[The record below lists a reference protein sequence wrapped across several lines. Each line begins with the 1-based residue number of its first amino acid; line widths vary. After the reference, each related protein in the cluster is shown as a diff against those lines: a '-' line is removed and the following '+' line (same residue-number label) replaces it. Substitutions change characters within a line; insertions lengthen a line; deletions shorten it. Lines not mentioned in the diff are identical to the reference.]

1 MVMEET
7 NNHMQLIEEEDMI
20 MEEESID
27 KLISQDI
34 DADDVKKLLDAGIF
48 TCNSLLLQA
57 KKNLTRINDLS
68 EETVDKIWEAAEKHL
83 RKSVVGIATGSQ
95 MPDELLESN
104 ITALRRH
111 LKLISWPPHPNK
123 IDELRAIES
132 LFQKSPAEL
141 KPYSYILVETLRGLV
156 NNEDGQLRNLA
167 YDVFEL
173 VFPYLDVEDQQMLTR
188 RMMGSILNAMQ
199 HSKLD
204 IQSTSFEFLNH
215 ILWLNPTLLL
225 SDAKKIFQNY
235 KDFFGKI
242 LYFNKDQKTNLKVSL
257 PGLIR
262 CLSHLVKND
271 VENDLLDK
279 GDIGERLLHAY
290 EDDSFMSFN
299 GLSRNMK
306 DLIPLLVDSFQRL
319 IPSATEWLDEPTF
332 GCLTSILHCIDLI
345 VIYLK
350 KTKDLNSQSGP
361 EVAASLENLFHHFP
375 IHLVTNFLDKGSN
388 DKFLELNFFIS
399 KIFLE
404 LKEWI
409 FLNSL
414 LEKCLE
420 FVESALL
427 GKFCQVSESA
437 NTVWERHLSQL
448 IPFVS
453 KLILH
458 GANNNS
464 NRASRLL
471 PAFTHIFTVSMPGSL
486 LKWTCLHAI
495 KDMLSHIH
503 ESFPFQEK
511 SECVKALDAWML
523 ELTELLLKIGYN
535 PTDYSLLVI
544 QVLHGMGKVAVK
556 DSLLRHSYDNI
567 QYQLHDFFCILQE
580 EGEPILYGPF
590 LFLPKDTQELFLC
603 CVEYFSWLDTPILD
617 SLLCFCITLDIDP
630 DMLFRIIEV
639 LNSFNTATQM
649 RIEDYVNFFITLV
662 SKLNVYYGVVYID
675 LKNDAPQQTLKKLID
690 VICSNMTQKKG
701 DNYLLVE
708 KKTIKEILRKRSFH
722 NAACLLRILVTMD
735 SEPPSRLSGESIIS
749 LSYYVSEFLMQAV
762 KRVREDEYEKYIH
775 YDQIFPGFY
784 FLEPCFSLFSQCPEL
799 LSNALKAMAS
809 TITYDALKTMTSGIG
824 FYLVSEDDR
833 KEMRNCLTRA
843 NVITSV
849 IVLMSK
855 DIRLKSMSVF
865 KNEINYII
873 DEVHLLQS
881 SQQVISFT
889 DEERHAIQFILD
901 QLRNISE

>member
-1 MVMEET
+1 MEET
-7 NNHMQLIEEEDMI
+7 NNHMQFIEDEEDI
-20 MEEESID
+20 VMEEESIN

-34 DADDVKKLLDAGIF
+34 GADDVKKLLDAGIF

-57 KKNLTRINDLS
+57 KKNLTRINGLS
-68 EETVDKIWEAAEKHL
+68 EETVDKIWEAAKKLL
-83 RKSVVGIATGSQ
+83 RKFEVRIATGSQ
-95 MPDELLESN
+95 VPEESN
-104 ITALRRH
+104 VTALRRH
-111 LKLISWPPHPNK
+111 LKLLSWPTHPNK

-141 KPYSYILVETLRGLV
+141 KPYSYILVERLRGLV
-156 NNEDGQLRNLA
+156 NNEDGQIRNLA

-173 VFPYLDVEDQQMLTR
+173 VFPHLDVEDQQMLTR

-204 IQSTSFEFLNH
+204 IQSTSFEFLSH
-215 ILWLNPTLLL
+215 ILWLNATLLL

-242 LYFNKDQKTNLKVSL
+242 LQFIKDQKTNLKVSL

-279 GDIGERLLHAY
+279 GDIGERLLHAC

-319 IPSATEWLDEPTF
+319 IPSATECLDELTF

-345 VIYLK
+345 VIYFK
-350 KTKDLNSQSGP
+350 TTKDLNSQSGP
-361 EVAASLENLFHHFP
+361 EVAAFLGNLFHHFP
-375 IHLVTNFLDKGSN
+375 IHLVTNFLDKGTN
-388 DKFLELNFFIS
+388 DKLLDLNFFIS

-404 LKEWI
+404 LNEWI
-409 FLNSL
+409 CLNSL
-414 LEKCLE
+414 LEKYLE

-427 GKFCQVSESA
+427 GKFCQVSESGNA
-437 NTVWERHLSQL
+437 VWERHLSQL

-471 PAFTHIFTVSMPGSL
+471 PALTHIFTVSMPVSL
-486 LKWTCLHAI
+486 LKLTCLHAI

-511 SECVKALDAWML
+511 SEYLKALHAWML

-556 DSLLRHSYDNI
+556 DSSLRHSYDNI
-567 QYQLHDFFCILQE
+567 QYQLHDFFCIRQE
-580 EGEPILYGPF
+580 EEEDEEEGGGEPILYGPF

-603 CVEYFSWLDTPILD
+603 CVEYFSWLDTPILN
-617 SLLCFCITLDIDP
+617 SLLCFCTTLDVDP
-630 DMLFRIIEV
+630 DMLIRIIEV
-639 LNSFNTATQM
+639 VNSFNTATQM
-649 RIEDYVNFFITLV
+649 RIEDYVNFFITLISQFNV
-662 SKLNVYYGVVYID
+662 SYGVGYID
-675 LKNDAPQQTLKKLID
+675 MKNDAPQQTLKKLID
-690 VICSNMTQKKG
+690 VICCYMSQKKG
-701 DNYLLVE
+701 HNYLLLVE
-708 KKTIKEILRKRSFH
+708 KK
-722 NAACLLRILVTMD
+722 
-735 SEPPSRLSGESIIS
+735 II
-749 LSYYVSEFLMQAV
+749 
-762 KRVREDEYEKYIH
+762 
-775 YDQIFPGFY
+775 
-784 FLEPCFSLFSQCPEL
+784 
-799 LSNALKAMAS
+799 
-809 TITYDALKTMTSGIG
+809 
-824 FYLVSEDDR
+824 
-833 KEMRNCLTRA
+833 
-843 NVITSV
+843 
-849 IVLMSK
+849 
-855 DIRLKSMSVF
+855 IRR
-865 KNEINYII
+865 YC
-873 DEVHLLQS
+873 
-881 SQQVISFT
+881 
-889 DEERHAIQFILD
+889 
-901 QLRNISE
+901 